1 MVVTMRTGQT
11 FQTDPENC
19 QDPCKSLSLQLY
31 NEVGEE
37 AGHLL
42 VAVKNLTTAGVILEI
57 LHPDNGS
64 KNESLKGR
72 EGLLTVMTQN
82 DCAII
87 KVPGK
92 VLWTRSHEGDR
103 GVTLGLELLQPLPL
117 PVRHILEADMA
128 IGAKDMKFLWD
139 YWDEIQE
146 SAGPPQIAESAEPAI
161 FVQDTAVAL
170 NHEPDS
176 DCGPDNAG
184 KGNWLYWVGFI
195 AIICGIALQFPQS
208 EFLGFPGLIVMFLGS
223 LVVAW
228 KSVMSMWQISS
239 AGQGT

>member
-19 QDPCKSLSLQLY
+19 QDPCRSLSLQLY
-31 NEVGEE
+31 NEVGKE
-37 AGHLL
+37 AGHLA

-64 KNESLKGR
+64 KNENLKGR
-72 EGLLTVMTQN
+72 EGLLSVMTQN
-82 DCAII
+82 DCGMI
-87 KVPGK
+87 KVPGR
-92 VLWTRSHEGDR
+92 VLWTRNHEGDG

-146 SAGPPQIAESAEPAI
+146 SAGPPQLAEPAEPAS
-161 FVQDTAVAL
+161 FVQDNAVAL

-176 DCGPDNAG
+176 DCGTDIAG

-195 AIICGIALQFPQS
+195 AIICGLALQFPQS
-208 EFLGFPGLIVMFLGS
+208 ESLGFPGLIVMFLGS

-228 KSVMSMWQISS
+228 KSIMSMWQISS
-239 AGQGT
+239 AGQST